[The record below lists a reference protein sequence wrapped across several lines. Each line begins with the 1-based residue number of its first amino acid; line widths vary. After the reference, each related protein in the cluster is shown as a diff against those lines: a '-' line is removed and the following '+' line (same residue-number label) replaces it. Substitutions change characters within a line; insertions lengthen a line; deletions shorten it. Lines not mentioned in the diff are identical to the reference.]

1 MSGMTSMRGLVVLG
15 ALMLTA
21 ASPSAFPER
30 PANRSEALA
39 ALGHADA
46 AKRADAIV
54 WLANFGGMDDAPLLH
69 ERLRD
74 ESPFVR
80 GFAEQGLW
88 LLWSRSGDENI
99 DRLMARGVEEM
110 QSGRY
115 AASIDTFTEAIR
127 VRPKFAEAWNKRATV
142 LYLAGRFRESI
153 ADCGE
158 VLKRNPKHFGALSG
172 LGQIYVQL
180 EQPEQALEWYR
191 RALAV
196 NPNMIGVELSIKQI
210 EQQLKAKRGRET

>member
-30 PANRSEALA
+30 PTNRSEALA